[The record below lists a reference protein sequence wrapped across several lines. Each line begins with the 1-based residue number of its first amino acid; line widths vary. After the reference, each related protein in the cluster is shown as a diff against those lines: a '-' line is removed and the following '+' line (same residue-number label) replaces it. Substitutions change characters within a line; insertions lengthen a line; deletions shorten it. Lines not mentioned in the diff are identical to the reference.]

1 MDYSLAAVERAMRV
15 QEVIL
20 RAMSGELTWLQA
32 ADILRMNPR
41 TLRRWRY
48 RMQKHGYEGL
58 LDRRTGKP
66 SPRRAPVKEVE
77 RVVHLY
83 RNKYFDFNVR
93 HFHEVIQ
100 REHKVTLSY
109 SFVKKALQEAGL
121 VKKKRSRGRHH
132 KQRERR
138 ACFGE
143 MLHLD
148 GSPHSWLALK
158 PQERQTLIV
167 VVDDATSDVL
177 YARLEREESTETVM
191 RALWSVIE
199 RYGLPLSLY
208 TDKAG
213 WAFVKKVPGGGI
225 DRTRRTQ
232 VGRALETLGVEHIPG
247 HSPQAR
253 GRSERN
259 NRTLQDR
266 LVNELRVAGIRT
278 VDAANRY
285 IEEVYLPRH
294 RRNFALP
301 PRDQQSAFVPLGA
314 VDLNAILCVEET
326 RIVRNDNTVVLN
338 NMRMQIAKQP
348 GRRTC
353 KGLKLL
359 IRQHLDGHYTVW
371 HGKRCFGHFDH
382 RGRPIQVIKKAA

>member
-1 MDYSLAAVERAMRV
+1 MRV

-20 RAMSGELTWLQA
+20 RAMSGQLTWLQA
-32 ADILRMNPR
+32 ADILRMSPR
-41 TLRRWRY
+41 TLRRWRH
-48 RMQKHGYEGL
+48 RMQEHGYEGL

-77 RVVHLY
+77 RVVQLY
-83 RNKYFDFNVR
+83 RNKYDGFNVR
-93 HFHEVIQ
+93 HFHEVAQ
-100 REHKVTLSY
+100 REHKVALSY

-148 GSPHSWLALK
+148 GSLHCWLALK
-158 PQERQTLIV
+158 PEERQTLIV
-167 VVDDATSDVL
+167 VVDDATSDIL

-191 RALWSVIE
+191 RALWSVLE

-232 VGRALETLGVEHIPG
+232 VGRALEALGVEHIPS

-278 VDAANRY
+278 VAAANRY
-285 IEEVYLPRH
+285 IEQVYLPRH
-294 RRNFALP
+294 RSNFACQ
-301 PRDQQSAFVPLGA
+301 PRDPQSAFVPLGR
-314 VDLNAILCVEET
+314 VDLDTILCVEET
-326 RIVRNDNTVVLN
+326 RIVRNDNTVVLD
-338 NMRMQIAKQP
+338 NMRFQIGKQP

-353 KGLKLL
+353 KGLKVVV
-359 IRQHLDGHYTVW
+359 RRHLNGHLTVW
-371 HGKRCFGHFDH
+371 HGKRCFGHFDQ
-382 RGRPIQVIKKAA
+382 RGRPMQVSKKAA